1 MIAIYV
7 ETDRYEKS
15 SIGKKKEKREKKKN
29 TTKTKLV
36 LLFGKLKPKLGDS

>member
-1 MIAIYV
+1 MVAIYV

-15 SIGKKKEKREKKKN
+15 SIGKKKEKK
-29 TTKTKLV
+29 TTKNKLV